1 MRIKIMKGCGKM
13 NLKVRDKRQAW
24 KMKILK
30 YWEKSYNSI
39 LNGSFKGA
47 PAEKVFNEIYNDVFI
62 ERRWKD
68 NI

>member
-1 MRIKIMKGCGKM
+1 MKIKIMKGCGKM
-13 NLKVRDKRQAW
+13 NLKVRDKRQEW

-30 YWEKSYNSI
+30 DWEKSYNSI

-47 PAEKVFNEIYNDVFI
+47 PAEKVFNEIYNYVFI

>member
-13 NLKVRDKRQAW
+13 NLKVRDKRQEW

-30 YWEKSYNSI
+30 DWEKSYNSI

-62 ERRWKD
+62 ERRWEN